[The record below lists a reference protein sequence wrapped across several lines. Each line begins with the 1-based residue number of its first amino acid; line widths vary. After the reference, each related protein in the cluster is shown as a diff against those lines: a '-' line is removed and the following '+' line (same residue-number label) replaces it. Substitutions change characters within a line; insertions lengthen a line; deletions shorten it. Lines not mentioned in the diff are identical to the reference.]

1 MAYTISCQCGRQL
14 TVQATEA
21 GSQKSCSCGRQV
33 SVPSLGKL
41 ARAAGEPRRTL
52 SASEKVR
59 VLVAAGEL
67 PAGTTCV
74 RCQFPTNEILEC
86 SVECERPYIKQRTF
100 WELALM
106 HLVSPWLAILA
117 KSYYQEAEVF
127 GRETLVWTPL
137 RMCPDCQALFGGGA
151 RASEL
156 RAALGA
162 VPEYADLLQ
171 TYPGASVAAMVK
183 GAQ

>member
-1 MAYTISCQCGRQL
+1 MPYTISCQCGRQL

-21 GSQKSCSCGRQV
+21 GSQKSCGCGRQV

-41 ARAAGEPRRTL
+41 ARAAGEPLPTL

-74 RCQFPTNEILEC
+74 RCQFPTKEILEC

-100 WELALM
+100 WESV
-106 HLVSPWLAILA
+106 LVYL
-117 KSYYQEAEVF
+117 
-127 GRETLVWTPL
+127 
-137 RMCPDCQALFGGGA
+137 LFPFWISVVA
-151 RASEL
+151 R
-156 RAALGA
+156 R
-162 VPEYADLLQ
+162 Y
-171 TYPGASVAAMVK
+171 
-183 GAQ
+183 